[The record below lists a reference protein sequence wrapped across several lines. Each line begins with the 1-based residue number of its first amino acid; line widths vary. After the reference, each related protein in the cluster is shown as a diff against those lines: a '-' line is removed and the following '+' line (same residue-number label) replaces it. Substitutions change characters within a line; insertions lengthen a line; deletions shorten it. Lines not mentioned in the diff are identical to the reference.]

1 MGIIDSIK
9 NNVAKSGTNKEKILF
24 VKSDSKVRIRFLQEF
39 DTGYEFTFHDSY
51 TKGVNALC
59 QEELGKN
66 CPLCGDEELRT
77 RTMYAWSVYNYDS
90 KRVEVLLYAVNNCT
104 PVAALMTMFET
115 YGTILDRDYVLAK
128 AGKSKDS
135 SFTVIPQ
142 DKQRFRNDK
151 AKPYTKSALLKIVS
165 KAYPL
170 PDDYESGDDGDFDD
184 LEVEDYEDEPKPKK
198 KKKDA
203 QKPKQKARKVFNE
216 DEEEDDSDFAMI
228 DDDEVEESFTGKS
241 KPKAKPKKKAE
252 PEKPENISVEEMEEI
267 LDDEDIDIDEFLE
280 YAEKASLKRIKV
292 SEKKFRKMIKDY
304 IGSLEDD
311 EDEFDEEDDY

>member
-9 NNVAKSGTNKEKILF
+9 NNVAKSGTNKDKILY

-51 TKGVNALC
+51 SKGINALC
-59 QEELGKN
+59 QEELGKT

-77 RTMYAWSVYNYDS
+77 RTLYAWSVYNYDS

-104 PVAALMTMFET
+104 PVAALMNMFET

-128 AGKSKDS
+128 NGKSKDA

-170 PDDYESGDDGDFDD
+170 PTDYEASESDFDD
-184 LEVEDYEDEPKPKK
+184 LEVEEEEDEPKPKK
-198 KKKDA
+198 QKKAA
-203 QKPKQKARKVFNE
+203 QKPKQKARKASE
-216 DEEEDDSDFAMI
+216 EGTDEEEEYAMI
-228 DDDEVEESFTGKS
+228 DEDEVEESFSGKE
-241 KPKAKPKKKAE
+241 KPKKKKAE
-252 PEKPENISVEEMEEI
+252 PEKPTNISVEEMEEI

-280 YAEKASLKRIKV
+280 YVEKPSLKRIKTT
-292 SEKKFRKMIKDY
+292 EKKFRKLVKDY
-304 IGSLEDD
+304 IDSLED
-311 EDEFDEEDDY
+311 EEEDDDFEDEEEDY